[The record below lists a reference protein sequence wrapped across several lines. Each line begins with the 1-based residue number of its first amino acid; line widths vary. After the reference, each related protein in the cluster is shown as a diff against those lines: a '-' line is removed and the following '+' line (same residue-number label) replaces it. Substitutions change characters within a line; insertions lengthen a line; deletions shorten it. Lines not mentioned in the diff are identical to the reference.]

1 MFHIPD
7 PLSLIFNYTIL
18 EEESLVLTQGDLI
31 YVLMDFKRHSNHI
44 KKNQEEMEIFRLNE
58 QVKEHLQK
66 KKMCQEQITL
76 TAPNF
81 IPSMVGK
88 LALESRGAN
97 KPRGLAGEGGKSPL
111 NAPILSLG
119 ERYLYMRC
127 YHMPE

>member
-1 MFHIPD
+1 
-7 PLSLIFNYTIL
+7 
-18 EEESLVLTQGDLI
+18 
-31 YVLMDFKRHSNHI
+31 MDFKRHNNHM

-58 QVKEHLQK
+58 QIKKHLQK

-88 LALESRGAN
+88 LALESRAAN
-97 KPRGLAGEGGKSPL
+97 KPRGLVGEGGKSPL
-111 NAPILSLG
+111 NAPILSLR
-119 ERYLYMRC
+119 ERYLHMCC